1 MQAGAGSDE
10 AVDHNGDGQT
20 RPKVMVAL
28 SNQLRSLL
36 LAEAERAR
44 ATVGADC
51 GAVSRWERATDVMRT
66 LVNVGTLWPGDE
78 RFPEDEI
85 YPLDSFPA
93 VAALLREGRPYLNPG
108 DVSSA
113 ALAAHQRYGSHA
125 GVPIVVDGERWGELW
140 VSRQVGAKLLNEGDL
155 DRLALIAGRLGDA
168 LAPHV

>member
-1 MQAGAGSDE
+1 
-10 AVDHNGDGQT
+10 
-20 RPKVMVAL
+20 MVAV

-44 ATVGADC
+44 ATVRADC
-51 GAVSRWERATDVMRT
+51 AAISRWERATDVLRT
-66 LVNVGTLWPGDE
+66 LVNVGALEPGEE
-78 RFPEDEI
+78 RFPADDV

-113 ALAAHQRYGSHA
+113 AVAAQQRYGSSA
-125 GVPIVVDGERWGELW
+125 GVPVVVDGERWGELW
-140 VSRQVGAKLLNEGDL
+140 AARRVGAQPLNEGDL
-155 DRLALIAGRLGDA
+155 ERLTLIAGRLGDA